1 MPIEREYWKLYYEN
15 QELEKKNSEL
25 EDKLS
30 ATNQIIKQFLDLVRD
45 NKIQLTIPELGL
57 NLATDCGPYD
67 TDEEFLKEILDVYH
81 NLTNT

>member
-45 NKIQLTIPELGL
+45 NKIQLTIPELDL
-57 NLATDCGPYD
+57 NLAIDCGPYD
-67 TDEEFLKEILDVYH
+67 TDEEFLKEILNVYH

>member
-1 MPIEREYWKLYYEN
+1 MTEREYWKLYYEN
-15 QELEKKNSEL
+15 QELN
-25 EDKLS
+25 DKLD
-30 ATNQIIKQFLDLVRD
+30 ATNEFIKQFLDLVRD

-67 TDEEFLKEILDVYH
+67 TDKEFLKEILNVYH

>member
-1 MPIEREYWKLYYEN
+1 MIEREYWKLYYKN
-15 QELEKKNSEL
+15 QELY
-25 EDKLS
+25 DKLS
-30 ATNQIIKQFLDLVRD
+30 ATNEFVKQFLDLIRD

-67 TDEEFLKEILDVYH
+67 TDEEFLKEILNVYH

>member
-1 MPIEREYWKLYYEN
+1 MIEREYWKLYYEN
-15 QELEKKNSEL
+15 QELYN
-25 EDKLS
+25 KLD
-30 ATNQIIKQFLDLVRD
+30 ATNEFIKQFLDLVRD

-67 TDEEFLKEILDVYH
+67 TDEEFLKEILNVYH